1 MYPWKTWQGMTLIIK
16 VCLLWRV
23 LACGILPAV
32 TLGSCILFGCS
43 RLYSFLFLPSVVTYS
58 AQKLQAQRDG
68 LLVVRKNKKP
78 RQGRTAAPGF
88 SHALWRLLCTTARPA
103 ALCGRLCAPVG
114 VPGLLWYLC
123 PPGHSKAVQGRRWPA
138 GQHEKPRQAVEPAGA
153 VPIH

>member
-103 ALCGRLCAPVG
+103 ARRGRLCAPLGGFSCAGGIPVPLRPVAAPVG
-114 VPGLLWYLC
+114 ISGGL
-123 PPGHSKAVQGRRWPA
+123 A
-138 GQHEKPRQAVEPAGA
+138 GIWA
-153 VPIH
+153 